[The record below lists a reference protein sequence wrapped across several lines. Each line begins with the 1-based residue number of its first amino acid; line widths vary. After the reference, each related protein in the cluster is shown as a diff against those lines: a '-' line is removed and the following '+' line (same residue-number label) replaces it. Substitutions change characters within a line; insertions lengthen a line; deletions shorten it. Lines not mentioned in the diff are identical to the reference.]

1 VDILRAGEINFGN
14 DVPRLLRE
22 RIRRASPQLGYNHI
36 NNKVSADE
44 VHVWLVKPEAV
55 RDELTRRLHVL
66 SVGERAR
73 MASFRFESDR
83 LAYAAAHLLLRAA
96 LNWCAPDVS
105 PAEWKLTDSR
115 LDRPE
120 VIAPTVCPCLR
131 FNISHTRS
139 LVACVV
145 TREIDCGIDVEVQ
158 RQVEDMEGLAARV
171 LSPTEISN
179 LMALPLSLRPAR
191 FFSYWTLKEAY
202 VKARGLGLSLPLQ
215 AVSFDLDM
223 AGISITID
231 PSLNDHGDD
240 WQFEQWAPTD
250 QHLVAVAIRSGP
262 IGGGRV
268 IRHQNIPAWDI
279 AEHA

>member
-1 VDILRAGEINFGN
+1 M
-14 DVPRLLRE
+14 
-22 RIRRASPQLGYNHI
+22 
-36 NNKVSADE
+36 VSAND
-44 VHVWLVKPEAV
+44 VHVWLVKPDAV
-55 RDELTRRLHVL
+55 RDELTSRLYVL
-66 SVGERAR
+66 SVNERAR

-96 LNWCAPDVS
+96 LNWCAPEVP
-105 PAEWKLTDSR
+105 PAEWELTDSR

-120 VIAPTVCPCLR
+120 VIAPSVCPRLR

-158 RQVEDMEGLAARV
+158 RQVEDMDGLAARV
-171 LSPTEISN
+171 LSPTEMSD
-179 LMALPLSLRPAR
+179 LMALPVSLRPTR

-215 AVSFDLDM
+215 AVSFDLDTG
-223 AGISITID
+223 GISIAID
-231 PSLNDHGDD
+231 PSLNDHGHD

-250 QHLVAVAIRSGP
+250 QHLVAVAIRSGR
-262 IGGGRV
+262 IAGGRV
-268 IRHQNIPAWDI
+268 IRHQNMPMWDI